1 MLKITIMSKDKKII
15 LITGASSGIGRETA
29 LQLAKK
35 GHKVF
40 AGIRRKIDKIELESL
55 HKNITGVYLD
65 VTNQGGIDKAF
76 WFVIKHT
83 DKIDV
88 LINNAGI
95 VVAGPIE
102 FIPIKNIKE
111 QFDTNTFGAL
121 AVTQKFLPFLKNGK
135 IINVSSMAAS
145 GLFPYISPYCAS
157 KRAMDILFNSLMLEN
172 KDNIKV
178 ISVKP
183 AAIKTPIWNKSVKRT
198 KNQFENLSE
207 VAKQKYNKE
216 LTFLEQNALEN
227 NTKGIEIK
235 EVTDTIL
242 KIIETKNPKPSY
254 NVGKK
259 ASLVEFLSK
268 LPLSLTN
275 KVIKNKL
282 KKI

>member
-1 MLKITIMSKDKKII
+1 MSRNKKTI

-29 LQLAKK
+29 LQLARK

-40 AGIRRKIDKIELESL
+40 AGIRRKIDKLEIENL
-55 HKNITGVYLD
+55 HENITGVYLD

-95 VVAGPIE
+95 VVAGPME
-102 FIPIKNIKE
+102 FIPLKNLKE
-111 QFDTNTFGAL
+111 QFDTNTFGAI

-145 GLFPYISPYCAS
+145 GLFPFISPYCAS

-183 AAIKTPIWNKSVKRT
+183 EAIKTPIWNKSVKRT
-198 KNQFENLSE
+198 KSQFENLSE